1 MDRGAPLPPPI
12 PRRKETLSWALYD
25 WANSA
30 FSTTVMAA
38 FFPIFFKSYWSGG
51 ADDTTTNFWLGTTV
65 SITSLVIAL
74 LALVLGSIA
83 DPEQKALLVTAQK
96 AWLKD
101 RDANVALFAARYA
114 SSKGGLFY
122 NLYLVQERT
131 KFLEALLANADG
143 EGEGPTEYM
152 GE

>member
-1 MDRGAPLPPPI
+1 MKSLLA
-12 PRRKETLSWALYD
+12 TLLLL
-25 WANSA
+25 
-30 FSTTVMAA
+30 VAA
-38 FFPIFFKSYWSGG
+38 
-51 ADDTTTNFWLGTTV
+51 
-65 SITSLVIAL
+65 TSLGSLHASAAGAEFNAADARLNQVYKKL
-74 LALVLGSIA
+74 LGSIA